1 MNLLRRYFLKNEFV
15 QNVITLSGG
24 TAIAQAFM
32 IGTTPLLTRLYTPVE
47 FGVLAL
53 LTSLVAILLPFA
65 SFSYEMAIPLPKED
79 STAYGLFR
87 LALLMV
93 VLASFLCLG
102 LVHLFGRWIVEFL
115 KVQEFLAFIWLVPLS
130 FAAQGT
136 HRVFEYWMIR
146 HEAFR
151 LIAISRIGM
160 SVSMVLSQVIIG
172 SLCTFPFG
180 LLIGFC
186 VGQIVGLL
194 ILIALFFWKGSPLAG
209 KDAAVSVFDVARRY
223 RRFPAF
229 TSPAVLL
236 GSLGSRLSNILI
248 QLFQGAGV
256 LGSFSLAER
265 VVATP
270 LAFVGHATGQ
280 VYYGKACRLAGT
292 APRELHRLYLK
303 IAKHLALIACLP
315 ALLVGL
321 GSQGLFKAVFGSG
334 WGEAGLYA
342 QLMIIPFVM
351 QFIVSPISLF
361 SVLERQ
367 DLALT
372 WSIARLVIMGGSLLI
387 GGVMAVRTI
396 TFVWIFSLSH
406 FVSYALMGMLSYY
419 AIRRKLKSEP

>member
-1 MNLLRRYFLKNEFV
+1 MLLRRSFPKNEFAR
-15 QNVITLSGG
+15 NVVTLSGG
-24 TAIAQAFM
+24 TVIAQAFM
-32 IGTTPLLTRLYTPVE
+32 IGATPLLTRLYTPVE

-65 SFSYEMAIPLPKED
+65 SFSYEMAIPLPREE

-93 VLASFLCLG
+93 VLASLLSLG

-115 KVQEFLAFIWLVPLS
+115 KMQEFLAFIWLIPFS

-136 HRVFEYWMIR
+136 QKVFEYWMIR
-146 HEAFR
+146 HDAFR

-160 SVSMVLSQVIIG
+160 SVSMVLSQVIMG
-172 SLCTFPFG
+172 CLGTFPFG
-180 LLIGFC
+180 LLIGLC

-194 ILIALFFWKGSPLAG
+194 ILIALFFWKGGLLAG
-209 KDAAVSVFDVARRY
+209 KDAAVSFFDVAWRY

-229 TSPAVLL
+229 TTPAVLL
-236 GSLGSRLSNILI
+236 GSLGSRLSHILI
-248 QLFQGAGV
+248 QLFHGAGA

-270 LAFVGHATGQ
+270 LTLVGHATGQ

-292 APRELHRLYLK
+292 APQELYRLYLK
-303 IAKHLALIACLP
+303 IARHLALIACLP

-321 GSQGLFKAVFGSG
+321 GSQGLFKVVFGSG

-372 WSIARLVIMGGSLLI
+372 WSIARVVIMGGSLSI
-387 GGVMAVRTI
+387 AGVMVVRPI
-396 TFVWIFSLSH
+396 TFVWVFSLSH
-406 FVSYALMGMLSYY
+406 FVSYALMGALSYY
-419 AIRRKLKSEP
+419 ALRKKLKSQP